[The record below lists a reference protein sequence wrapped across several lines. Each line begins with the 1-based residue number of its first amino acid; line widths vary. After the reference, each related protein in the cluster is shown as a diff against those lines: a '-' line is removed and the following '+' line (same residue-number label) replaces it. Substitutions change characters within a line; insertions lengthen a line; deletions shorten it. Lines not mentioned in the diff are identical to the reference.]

1 MRRLWPLLIFGV
13 IFGFA
18 CSAGAK
24 PVFHYGGKQYDSVE
38 SVLAAQAAVNV
49 TLLEEVQT
57 GSYFGGSLLV
67 SLPPDNVLLSP
78 AFVQNAESLDPEW
91 RRYYRM
97 FYKADAEFL
106 VQAFTRS
113 GLFDSVTLT
122 RSVSYW
128 RYATDFGYRYVIV
141 NGGMS
146 GFLLLDVA
154 AGTETKVVRLGTG
167 LAGLVNGVERALDE
181 LARQARVKA
190 PGEALEKVGVARAA
204 ELPMTEEMSYD
215 EQTRRGWVSVKGR
228 GLEVRGSVLRRIA
241 EICASKNKS
250 GAPDELGARGAY
262 KVLDEE
268 LKDGVFKI
276 TFEALDK
283 AAVARSNEPPVTEEM
298 SYDEQTRRGWV
309 SVKGRGLEARESML
323 RRIAEICATKNKLL
337 ISDDIN
343 AARGAFK
350 VLNEELKDGVF
361 KISFEA
367 LY

>member
-1 MRRLWPLLIFGV
+1 MHRLWALTVFSTIFGL
-13 IFGFA
+13 A

-24 PVFHYGGKQYDSVE
+24 SSFHYGGKEYQSVE
-38 SVLAAQAAVNV
+38 SVLAAQAAVN
-49 TLLEEVQT
+49 TELLEEVQP

-78 AFVQNAESLDPEW
+78 TFVQNAQSLDAEW
-91 RRYYRM
+91 RRYYRL

-141 NGGMS
+141 HSGFA

-154 AGTETKVVRLGTG
+154 AGTETKVAPLGTG

-181 LARQARVKA
+181 LARQARAKA
-190 PGEALEKVGVARAA
+190 PGEALEKAGVARVAA
-204 ELPMTEEMSYD
+204 TPVAEEMQYD
-215 EQTRRGWVSVKGR
+215 ERTRQGWISMR
-228 GLEVRGSVLRRIA
+228 
-241 EICASKNKS
+241 
-250 GAPDELGARGAY
+250 
-262 KVLDEE
+262 
-268 LKDGVFKI
+268 
-276 TFEALDK
+276 
-283 AAVARSNEPPVTEEM
+283 
-298 SYDEQTRRGWV
+298 
-309 SVKGRGLEARESML
+309 GRGLEARGSLL

-337 ISDDIN
+337 ISDEMN